1 MGKFT
6 EYNVSLKG
14 LSDGVHQQ
22 TFKLG
27 RTFFA
32 NMENE
37 DIRDA
42 DVEVTLTIK
51 VAGGHYDLEF
61 VCKGEVVTLCD
72 RCLDDLHLPI
82 DASYSIMVEYGD
94 GYNDDSDTLLIIPK
108 TENSLNVAYM
118 IYDTVALAIP
128 VKHVHPMGKCN
139 RQMSA
144 LLRKHRAKAT
154 GEDAALEEELMDQ
167 IDQIDDAPTDPR
179 WDALKGLG
187 SQDND

>member
-1 MGKFT
+1 MGKFSQ
-6 EYNVSLKG
+6 YNVSLKG
-14 LSDGVHQQ
+14 LSDGVHTQ

-27 RTFFA
+27 REFFA

-42 DVEVTLTIK
+42 DVDVTLTIK
-51 VAGGHYDLEF
+51 VAAGRYDLEF

-82 DASYSIMVEYGD
+82 DASYRIMVEYGE

-108 TENSLNVAYM
+108 TEPSLNVAYM

-144 LLRKHRAKAT
+144 LLRKHRAKST
-154 GEDAALEEELMDQ
+154 DEDAALEEELMDQ
-167 IDQIDDAPTDPR
+167 IDCVDDAPTDPR

-187 SQDND
+187 SKDEE

>member
-1 MGKFT
+1 MGKFS

-27 RTFFA
+27 REFFA
-32 NMENE
+32 NMESE

-42 DVEVTLTIK
+42 DVDVTLTIR
-51 VAGGHYDLEF
+51 VVGSHYDLEF
-61 VCKGEVVTLCD
+61 ACKGDVVTLCD

-82 DASYSIMVEYGD
+82 DASYSIMVEYGE

-118 IYDTVALAIP
+118 IYDTVALDIP

-144 LLRKHRAKAT
+144 LLRKHRAKAV
-154 GEDAALEEELMDQ
+154 GEDDALEDEL
-167 IDQIDDAPTDPR
+167 IDSIEDAPTDPR

-187 SQDND
+187 LDDNG

>member
-6 EYNVSLKG
+6 EYNVALKG
-14 LSDGVHQQ
+14 LSDGVHEQ

-32 NMENE
+32 NMEND

-42 DVEVTLTIK
+42 DVDVNLKIT
-51 VAGGHYDLEF
+51 VAAGRYDMEF
-61 VCKGEVVTLCD
+61 VCTGEVVTLCD

-82 DASYSIMVEYGD
+82 DASYHIMVEYGD
-94 GYNDDSDTLLIIPK
+94 RFDDDSDTLLIIPK
-108 TENSLNVAYM
+108 SEASLNVAYM

-167 IDQIDDAPTDPR
+167 IDSIDDGATDPR

-187 SQDND
+187 SGDND

>member
-42 DVEVTLTIK
+42 DVEVTLTIR

-82 DASYSIMVEYGD
+82 DASYSIMVDSGD
-94 GYNDDSDTLLIIPK
+94 GYNVDSDTLLIIPK

-154 GEDAALEEELMDQ
+154 GEDAALEEELIDQ